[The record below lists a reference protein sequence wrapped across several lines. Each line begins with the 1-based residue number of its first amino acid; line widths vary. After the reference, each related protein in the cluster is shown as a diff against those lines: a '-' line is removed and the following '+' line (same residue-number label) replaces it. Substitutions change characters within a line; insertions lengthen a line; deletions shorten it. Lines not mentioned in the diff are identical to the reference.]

1 MPRSIFLIWQ
11 FSFISTFIFKSCRVS
26 MFHPDKY
33 RRDILPVL
41 GGSIAICFVLFA
53 MIQGGRNVAGEL
65 GDGRFTMFVL
75 EHVYRW
81 LIGQEESLLSPPI
94 FFPYPYTLGFSDT
107 HAGSALV
114 YAVFRSAGLDQYHAL
129 NAWIAAGYLTTFLSA
144 YYALRR
150 LSLMPVIA
158 SIGAFAF
165 ACSLPSI
172 VHIGHSQLIYRV
184 GTPLAFLFAWEFA
197 RSKSPNDLLK
207 FVAACSVQL
216 LMNVYTGMY
225 TVLLCGLFMLV
236 SGVYFG
242 FTGEGG
248 FGRLWRDA
256 RSAWVRSAN
265 YRFTTLTATALL
277 VSFALAVLLFH
288 VYVSHLYGL
297 GRSWAEIE
305 YQVARLRSYFIL
317 DYLPYWAPVSETIQG
332 LRQRNEHQLFLGVPL
347 VVLFIAMLGHLLWRR
362 REASPQLKIF
372 ALSILATGLLMT
384 SFLGHTL
391 YWFIGQLPGFDALR
405 AAARYEII
413 LVFPLVV
420 AVGLY
425 LQQLLRTPSLRVV
438 GTGAI
443 AVWAA
448 WSLADVVLLKKTTV
462 PISDAKGRIEAAA
475 AAVPA
480 GELEPNTV
488 IAYGADFGDHPALV
502 QINAMLLAQ
511 SLGVSTLN
519 GYSGNS
525 PLGYSY
531 NPSCIGFMR
540 QLAAYDEWAS
550 RHDLPRLSEIDYHP
564 FFVQTNGCNLD
575 RETILQ
581 LPITAG
587 DPLTKQQGDA
597 VGLRLRSVTAEPDSY
612 KIALQIVNE
621 SEHTIHALSSS
632 PFRLS
637 WRVTKPGETSREGWD
652 TRHEIE
658 GDIRSGESLSQ
669 TLVVPRSAVG
679 PGKAIQ
685 VTFVVEGKFWAHD
698 IGIPPLEVEV
708 PE

>member
-1 MPRSIFLIWQ
+1 
-11 FSFISTFIFKSCRVS
+11 
-26 MFHPDKY
+26 
-33 RRDILPVL
+33 
-41 GGSIAICFVLFA
+41 
-53 MIQGGRNVAGEL
+53 
-65 GDGRFTMFVL
+65 
-75 EHVYRW
+75 
-81 LIGQEESLLSPPI
+81 
-94 FFPYPYTLGFSDT
+94 
-107 HAGSALV
+107 
-114 YAVFRSAGLDQYHAL
+114 
-129 NAWIAAGYLTTFLSA
+129 
-144 YYALRR
+144 
-150 LSLMPVIA
+150 
-158 SIGAFAF
+158 
-165 ACSLPSI
+165 
-172 VHIGHSQLIYRV
+172 
-184 GTPLAFLFAWEFA
+184 
-197 RSKSPNDLLK
+197 
-207 FVAACSVQL
+207 
-216 LMNVYTGMY
+216 
-225 TVLLCGLFMLV
+225 
-236 SGVYFG
+236 
-242 FTGEGG
+242 
-248 FGRLWRDA
+248 
-256 RSAWVRSAN
+256 
-265 YRFTTLTATALL
+265 
-277 VSFALAVLLFH
+277 
-288 VYVSHLYGL
+288 
-297 GRSWAEIE
+297 
-305 YQVARLRSYFIL
+305 
-317 DYLPYWAPVSETIQG
+317 
-332 LRQRNEHQLFLGVPL
+332 
-347 VVLFIAMLGHLLWRR
+347 
-362 REASPQLKIF
+362 
-372 ALSILATGLLMT
+372 
-384 SFLGHTL
+384 
-391 YWFIGQLPGFDALR
+391 
-405 AAARYEII
+405 
-413 LVFPLVV
+413 
-420 AVGLY
+420 
-425 LQQLLRTPSLRVV
+425 
-438 GTGAI
+438 
-443 AVWAA
+443 
-448 WSLADVVLLKKTTV
+448 
-462 PISDAKGRIEAAA
+462 
-475 AAVPA
+475 
-480 GELEPNTV
+480 V